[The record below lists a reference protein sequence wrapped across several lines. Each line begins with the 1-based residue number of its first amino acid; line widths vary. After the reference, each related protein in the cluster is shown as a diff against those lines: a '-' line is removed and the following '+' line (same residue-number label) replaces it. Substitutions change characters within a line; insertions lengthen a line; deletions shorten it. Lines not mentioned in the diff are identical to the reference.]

1 MFELNLNL
9 PPLFGETKY
18 QLILSLPDVII
29 FFFKFFGEK
38 CKYFDILR

>member
-18 QLILSLPDVII
+18 QLILSLPDVNIVSC
-29 FFFKFFGEK
+29 KFFGEK